1 MIPVTLSVE
10 NPSRAYTNLM
20 DKVIFLR
27 DISLMSTDEFAG
39 SSVLACSYTF
49 SCLRYFV
56 CKYVD
61 YPMANEFGKWTV
73 VVWLFG
79 TLHEY

>member
-1 MIPVTLSVE
+1 MISVTLSVE
-10 NPSRAYTNLM
+10 NPSSVYTNLM
-20 DKVIFLR
+20 DKVIFPR
-27 DISLMSTDEFAG
+27 DINLMSTDEFA
-39 SSVLACSYTF
+39 CSYTL

>member
-1 MIPVTLSVE
+1 
-10 NPSRAYTNLM
+10 
-20 DKVIFLR
+20 
-27 DISLMSTDEFAG
+27 MSTGEFAG

>member
-1 MIPVTLSVE
+1 MISVTLSVE
-10 NPSRAYTNLM
+10 NPSRVYTNLM
-20 DKVIFLR
+20 GKIIFLR
-27 DISLMSTDEFAG
+27 DIILMSTDEFAG
-39 SSVLACSYTF
+39 SSVLSCSYTF

-73 VVWLFG
+73 VVWLFS

>member
-1 MIPVTLSVE
+1 MISVTLRVE
-10 NPSRAYTNLM
+10 NSSRVYTNLM
-20 DKVIFLR
+20 DKVLFLR

-39 SSVLACSYTF
+39 PSALACIATNY
-49 SCLRYFV
+49 LRYLL
-56 CKYVD
+56 CKYAD
-61 YPMANEFGKWTV
+61 YPTANEFGKWTV